1 MADPYMERFQ
11 EGYSKIQGGQIMRVK
26 NIKVAIKGENEL
38 LNEVKEVWGKLE
50 KGEKIKKHEAI
61 YFESLDAMRRILT
74 GERLRMLKVIKKDHP
89 ASIYELSK
97 MLKRDVKNTFDDV
110 QFLAEAGLIELKK
123 TKDVREKTTPRVN
136 YDKILLEISV

>member
-1 MADPYMERFQ
+1 
-11 EGYSKIQGGQIMRVK
+11 MRVK

-74 GERLRMLKVIKKDHP
+74 VERLRMLKVIKKDHP

-110 QFLAEAGLIELKK
+110 QFLVRAGLVELKK

>member
-1 MADPYMERFQ
+1 
-11 EGYSKIQGGQIMRVK
+11 MRVK

-74 GERLRMLKVIKKDHP
+74 EERLRMLKVIKKDHP
-89 ASIYELSK
+89 ASIYKLSK

-110 QFLAEAGLIELKK
+110 QFLAEAGLVELKK